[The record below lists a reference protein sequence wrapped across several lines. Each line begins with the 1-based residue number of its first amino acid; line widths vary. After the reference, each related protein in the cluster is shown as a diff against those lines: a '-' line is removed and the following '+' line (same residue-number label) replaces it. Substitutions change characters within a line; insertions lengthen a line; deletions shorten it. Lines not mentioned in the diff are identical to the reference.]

1 MVRRR
6 YLGSDRIGLKLPM
19 SAIARLRNPKASYA
33 LMLLPVLAL
42 IGFLF
47 IYPMVD
53 MVARSL
59 GSTQGTLTTQYYAPI
74 FSKTIYLRVLWNTF
88 EISLLTTLVTLVLA
102 YPVAYLIATGRR
114 PLSLFL
120 TVCTLIP
127 FFTSLLVRTY
137 GWMVILSPEG
147 LLNEALGLLGLGP
160 VALLYTRGAVL
171 VGMTYSLLPY
181 MVLTL
186 ASVFRGIDP
195 GLMRAAGLFGASNVR
210 AFLHVYFPLS
220 LPGVLGGSLL
230 VFLLAIGYFITP
242 ALLGSGRDQMIAMI
256 VYEQV
261 DRSLNW
267 EFAAALSTL
276 LFATTLVVFFVYAR
290 VFGLGKALEAK
301 R

>member
-1 MVRRR
+1 
-6 YLGSDRIGLKLPM
+6 M
-19 SAIARLRNPKASYA
+19 SAIARLRSPKASYA

-59 GSTQGTLTTQYYAPI
+59 GATQGTLTTQYYAPI

-102 YPVAYLIATGRR
+102 YPVAYLIATGGRV
-114 PLSLFL
+114 LSLFL

-195 GLMRAAGLFGASNVR
+195 GLMRAAGLFGASNFR

>member
-1 MVRRR
+1 
-6 YLGSDRIGLKLPM
+6 M

-276 LFATTLVVFFVYAR
+276 LFATTLAVFFVYAR

>member
-1 MVRRR
+1 
-6 YLGSDRIGLKLPM
+6 M
-19 SAIARLRNPKASYA
+19 SAMARLRNPKTSYA
-33 LMLLPVLAL
+33 LMLIPVLAL

-47 IYPMVD
+47 VYPMVD

-74 FSKTIYLRVLWNTF
+74 FSKTIYLRILWNTF

-102 YPVAYLIATGRR
+102 YPLAYLIATGGRA
-114 PLSLFL
+114 LSLLL

-147 LLNEALGLLGLGP
+147 LLNEALGLLGFGP
-160 VALLYTRGAVL
+160 VTLLYTRGAVL
-171 VGMTYSLLPY
+171 IGMTYSLLPY

-242 ALLGSGRDQMIAMI
+242 ALLGSGRDQMIAMV

>member
-1 MVRRR
+1 
-6 YLGSDRIGLKLPM
+6 M
-19 SAIARLRNPKASYA
+19 SAMARLRNPKTSYA
-33 LMLLPVLAL
+33 LMLIPVLAL

-47 IYPMVD
+47 VYPMVD

-74 FSKTIYLRVLWNTF
+74 FSKTIYLRILWNTF
-88 EISLLTTLVTLVLA
+88 EISLLTTLVTLILA
-102 YPVAYLIATGRR
+102 YPVAYLIATGGRA
-114 PLSLFL
+114 LSLLL

-147 LLNEALGLLGLGP
+147 LLNEALGLLGFGP
-160 VALLYTRGAVL
+160 VTLLYTRSAML
-171 VGMTYSLLPY
+171 IGMTYSLLPY

-242 ALLGSGRDQMIAMI
+242 ALLGSGRDQMIAMV